1 MNKMGSS
8 IATTAALLF
17 VAYLALLP
25 THLNAQVLYQQATLE
40 TTDRGAYQD
49 FCQQLADDFV
59 PTMSGNAGNITWQG
73 SYYDTDNPAGTESFT
88 VQIFADNAGLP
99 ADAPLYEIVGDATKT
114 DSGSVLLG
122 KTLYDYSL
130 PIASPVLDAG
140 TTYWVSV
147 YTNEPCSNFAW
158 SNSTDGTADGALRN
172 SGGAWS
178 ALDGD
183 LRSNHVFTLTIGSA
197 PPPPEAASVPAL
209 HPALLAVLAFALA
222 GLGVLR
228 FRKIG

>member
-17 VAYLALLP
+17 VASLALLP
-25 THLNAQVLYQQATLE
+25 THLNAQVLYQQTTLE
-40 TTDRGAYQD
+40 TTDQGAYQD
-49 FCQQLADDFV
+49 FCQQLADDFS
-59 PTMSGNAGNITWQG
+59 PTVTGSVGNITWTG
-73 SYYDTDNPAGTESFT
+73 IYYGTDNPAATESFT

-122 KTLYDYSL
+122 ETLYDYSL
-130 PIASPVLDAG
+130 SIASPILNAG

-172 SGGAWS
+172 SGGPWRAF
-178 ALDGD
+178 DGTV
-183 LRSNHVFTLTIGSA
+183 RSNHIFTLTLGAA
-197 PPPPEAASVPAL
+197 PPAPEPASVPAL
-209 HPALLAVLAFALA
+209 HPALLAVLALALG

-228 FRKIG
+228 FRKIT